1 MFDDELSWLTPS
13 NYKKNKGIL
22 NKSINEKILKVII
35 KVIIQLKNL
44 HKKKKRP
51 IFRISFLF

>member
-13 NYKKNKGIL
+13 NYKKNKRIL
-22 NKSINEKILKVII
+22 NKNINEKILKVII
-35 KVIIQLKNL
+35 IQLKNL
-44 HKKKKRP
+44 HMKKKRP